1 MNHPVLVKLYFDQYA
16 GLASIGDEAI
26 VVTDAQSY
34 AAARQTIE
42 KIKAGEKPAPL
53 TIIVRSR
60 HFLTGFHDL
69 DLLGDL
75 VQVKHIAPRNAI
87 ARAFHIQVPSG
98 LTDQDLIAI
107 GVESHAD
114 LLAVASPQGV
124 RDQTSFDD
132 ALLVKAFGSHIFKS
146 RGIRDFESWFRNL
159 IDFLYS
165 EGKASSVGWTVEY
178 TRRLAEERVE
188 AALERF
194 DRRNLL
200 PFVTNILQRSAQS
213 ETQVYLNQLAVRY
226 WLKSYPKLARKAV
239 IDNMA
244 AQVGQWQDIVG
255 EVVVLDALASWC
267 EALYR
272 QIDNPLIEQLEHVLT
287 LLLDDDGL
295 IEIENEDPS
304 RYIQQTSGRFAAE
317 YNAAQA
323 RLGKLL
329 LEQCKAGATREQRP
343 TFSAYSAQLDNHFT
357 PLFER
362 TGHQAEKTR
371 WVDSLLELSDV
382 MRHLDKA
389 APSRWADWLATY
401 ELLIKA
407 KHLKRKLQS
416 TIPSQYAGQ
425 LADLSASFSTLDE
438 RLNSEFGDWL
448 LGECPKLITSTAD
461 QPPLVMN
468 AARWALDSVDRG
480 NKVILLVL
488 DGLDWELWRHLR
500 RALGKQGYVVQG
512 DDAGLAML
520 PTITEFSRRAVFG
533 GMSPRSLAGFVD
545 DIYGTDIPLR
555 EEARTLARA
564 LGYLGR
570 VDQLKALPANKRI
583 QYLEGELVY
592 VNGGERDFRQALGL
606 DAKCYALVYTEIDS
620 HIHGSKLEE
629 SKLKATVQQW
639 LLDLIEVITQGVQQN
654 PLLRDEVNLKVIVT
668 SDHGFLDISEQ
679 GQAKFEK
686 SLRAFLDLERH
697 GRLAIVRAKDEEVM
711 ASALQALKDF
721 YNRHSTAW
729 HVIWREQ
736 GEQFGLPESSPSEGE
751 VVAWLMPRLLQYV
764 RRGRGNYV
772 HGGLSMYETIV
783 PVAILSKGGLK
794 LEAPVV
800 TLTGRLVG
808 EEECTLSIAVL
819 NKNDLPLQDLIIDIP
834 EVGIKGLR
842 AGDIGPRD
850 VGNLAVPIIPSK
862 SGDIPV
868 QVILQ
873 GEVGGVRKRFEE
885 TRILAVQPGRQERMR
900 LSTRRTFD
908 DEDEW

>member
-16 GLASIGDEAI
+16 GLGDIGDEAI

-34 AAARQTIE
+34 AIARQAIE
-42 KIKAGEKPAPL
+42 EMKAGENPAPL

-60 HFLTGFHDL
+60 RFLMGFHDL
-69 DLLGDL
+69 NLLGDL
-75 VQVKHIAPRNAI
+75 VQIKHIAPREAI
-87 ARAFHIQVPSG
+87 TRTLHIQVPSN

-114 LLAVASPQGV
+114 LLAVAGPQGV

-146 RGIRDFESWFRNL
+146 RGIRDFESWFGNL

-178 TRRLAEERVE
+178 TRRLAEERVRTV
-188 AALERF
+188 LEHF
-194 DRRNLL
+194 DRKNLL
-200 PFVTNILQRSAQS
+200 PFVADALPRSAQR
-213 ETQVYLNQLAVRY
+213 ETRVYLNQLAVRY

-244 AQVGQWQDIVG
+244 AQVGQWQDIKG
-255 EVVVLDALASWC
+255 ELVVLDALASWC
-267 EALYR
+267 EALYS

-287 LLLDDDGL
+287 LLLDEDGL
-295 IEIENEDPS
+295 IEDKDHS

-323 RLGKLL
+323 RLGKSL
-329 LEQCKAGATREQRP
+329 LEQCKVGAAREQKAV
-343 TFSAYSAQLDNHFT
+343 FSAYSAQLDSHFT

-362 TGHQAEKTR
+362 IGHQVEKTR

-382 MRHLDKA
+382 ISHLGEA
-389 APSRWADWLATY
+389 APSHWADWLAIY

-407 KHLKRKLQS
+407 KHLNREVKN
-416 TIPSQYAGQ
+416 TVPIQYDDQ

-448 LGECPKLITSTAD
+448 LGEYPKLVTFATTD

-468 AARWALDSVDRG
+468 AARWVLDSVASGD
-480 NKVILLVL
+480 KVILLVL

-500 RALGKQGYVVQG
+500 RAFGNGGFAVQG
-512 DDAGLAML
+512 GEAGLAML
-520 PTITEFSRRAVFG
+520 PTITEFSRRAIFG
-533 GMSPRSLAGFVD
+533 GMQPRSLASFVD
-545 DIYGTDIPLR
+545 DIYGTNMPPR
-555 EEARTLARA
+555 EEARILARA

-570 VDQLKALPANKRI
+570 VDQLKALLTNKRI
-583 QYLEGELVY
+583 QYLKGELVY
-592 VNGGERDFRQALGL
+592 VNGGEKDFRQALGL
-606 DAKCYALVYTEIDS
+606 DAKCYALVYVEIDS
-620 HIHGSKLEE
+620 HIHSSKLEE
-629 SKLKATVQQW
+629 YKLKATAQQW
-639 LLDLIEVITQGVQQN
+639 LLDLVELVTQEVRQN
-654 PLLRDEVNLKVIVT
+654 PLLRDEVNLKIIVT
-668 SDHGFLDISEQ
+668 SDHGFLDISDQ
-679 GQAKFEK
+679 SQAKLEK

-697 GRLAIVRAKDEEVM
+697 GRLAIVRARDGEMM
-711 ASALQALKDF
+711 ASALQAVKDF
-721 YNRHSTAW
+721 YNKHSAAW
-729 HVIWREQ
+729 HVIWGEQ

-764 RRGRGNYV
+764 RRGKGNYV

-783 PVAILSKGGLK
+783 PVAILSKGGME
-794 LEAPVV
+794 LEDPVV
-800 TLTGRLVG
+800 TLSGRLVS
-808 EEECTLSIAVL
+808 EEECTLSIAIL
-819 NKNDLPLQDLIIDIP
+819 NKNDLPLLSLVIDIP
-834 EVGIKGLR
+834 KVGLKGLQV
-842 AGDIGPRD
+842 GNIGPRD
-850 VGNLAVPIIPSK
+850 VGNLTTPIIPPK

-868 QVILQ
+868 QVILN
-873 GEVGGVRKRFEE
+873 GEVGGVRQHFEQA
-885 TRILAVQPGRQERMR
+885 RILAVQPGRRERMR

-908 DEDEW
+908 DDEW